1 MKSPA
6 GKKEPDPEDFESAH
20 IPIFVEGKKNCVVYY
35 KNEQMQR
42 QVYSTC
48 SAPSCEGKHIH
59 VTKDRNCFQI
69 FHSREYH
76 KKKIILSCTNNCSSP
91 GKQVPK
97 KTQKTTKKGKK
108 KFIQNNYP
116 HVVLLYFITNSIT
129 CSGAWQGL
137 AWVVASFFLLQWNL

>member
-6 GKKEPDPEDFESAH
+6 GKKKPDPEDFESVH

-48 SAPSCEGKHIH
+48 SAPSCEGKHMH

-76 KKKIILSCTNNCSSP
+76 KKIILSCTNNCSSP

-97 KTQKTTKKGKK
+97 KHKKQPKK
-108 KFIQNNYP
+108 EKQKFIQNNYP
-116 HVVLLYFITNSIT
+116 HVVLLYFISNSIT

-137 AWVVASFFLLQWNL
+137 AWVVGSLFLLQWNL

>member
-6 GKKEPDPEDFESAH
+6 GKREPDPEDFESVH
-20 IPIFVEGKKNCVVYY
+20 IPIFVEGKKNCVVYH
-35 KNEQMQR
+35 KNEQMQQ

-48 SAPSCEGKHIH
+48 SAPSCEGKHMH

-76 KKKIILSCTNNCSSP
+76 KKIILSCTNNCSSR

-97 KTQKTTKKGKK
+97 KTQKQPKKEKQ

-116 HVVLLYFITNSIT
+116 HVVIILYY
-129 CSGAWQGL
+129 
-137 AWVVASFFLLQWNL
+137 